1 MTENGGDSPACLNCG
16 APLSGQYCGQCG
28 QRASSRLISLY
39 ELTRDAFGDMFELD
53 SRLWRT
59 LIPLLI
65 RPGQLTRDYLEGR
78 RARYMPP
85 FRMYLVLSLIFFIIA
100 FFNPREDLAIFYE
113 AETPEQTE
121 TEATREQIDVA
132 REEIEGLVQEGIV
145 APEVLE
151 QEVFSEDYDPSDR
164 SDSSGINFECDPDQF
179 TIEPDEGA
187 VERWLARRITPERAV
202 EICERWQVLGARGFG
217 AAVLD
222 KVPAALILLLPIM
235 AFVLK
240 LLYPLSR
247 RYYVEHLLYFVHFH
261 SFFFLLLILQITW
274 GRLIAVS
281 PLPDWIGILPIVATS
296 FWIPAYLFMSM
307 RRVYQQGRLATTAKF
322 LLLSITYLIG
332 FVTVMTGAL
341 LMAVTSV

>member
-1 MTENGGDSPACLNCG
+1 M
-16 APLSGQYCGQCG
+16 
-28 QRASSRLISLY
+28 
-39 ELTRDAFGDMFELD
+39 
-53 SRLWRT
+53 
-59 LIPLLI
+59 
-65 RPGQLTRDYLEGR
+65 
-78 RARYMPP
+78 
-85 FRMYLVLSLIFFIIA
+85 
-100 FFNPREDLAIFYE
+100 
-113 AETPEQTE
+113 
-121 TEATREQIDVA
+121 
-132 REEIEGLVQEGIV
+132 
-145 APEVLE
+145 
-151 QEVFSEDYDPSDR
+151 
-164 SDSSGINFECDPDQF
+164 
-179 TIEPDEGA
+179 
-187 VERWLARRITPERAV
+187 
-202 EICERWQVLGARGFG
+202 LGPRGFG

-222 KVPAALILLLPIM
+222 RVPAALILLLPIM

-274 GRLIAVS
+274 GRLIAAT

-307 RRVYQQGRLATTAKF
+307 RRVYQQGRWATTGKF

>member
-1 MTENGGDSPACLNCG
+1 MTEEGVDRPNCLNCG

-28 QRASSRLISLY
+28 QRASGRLISLF

-100 FFNPREDLAIFYE
+100 FFNPREDFAILYE
-113 AETPEQTE
+113 AETLEQAE
-121 TEATREQIDVA
+121 TEATPEQMEEAREQVDA
-132 REEIEGLVQEGIV
+132 LVQEGLV

-151 QEVFSEDYDPSDR
+151 QEVFSEDFDPEET
-164 SDSSGINFECDPDQF
+164 GGLNFECNPDMF
-179 TIEPDEGA
+179 EVEEDEGA
-187 VERWLARRITPERAV
+187 VERWVARRIPPERAV
-202 EICERWQVLGARGFG
+202 EICERWQVLGPRGFG

-222 KVPAALILLLPIM
+222 RVPAALILLLPIM

-274 GRLIAVS
+274 GRLIAAT

-307 RRVYQQGRLATTAKF
+307 RRVYQQGRWATTGKF